1 MKKSVLYLLTISIF
15 FSLFCVTIGN
25 RTVLANFTTD
35 LDMLVKEIKREHGQI
50 SEWSLYTR
58 ESINISSKNDWLK
71 QVDLLK
77 EQFPQL
83 KWDVREEKGQWQAEG
98 LSSKKNIVESIK
110 LLSTPTNNQYTSY
123 LIYEVKGIHWNSQI
137 ALNVNKT
144 IGVKLDAL
152 YSKKPVFFSCIKGE
166 FSDKMDKVLL
176 SEVSQILTSLHANEK
191 EALKEKDFVS
201 ISAYSSEFMQS
212 VPTKDNRMNL
222 QIGLRKTGMGANTS
236 FVIGTPIITIEY

>member
-1 MKKSVLYLLTISIF
+1 MKKNILYLLTITIF
-15 FSLFCVTIGN
+15 FSLLCATIGN

-35 LDMLVKEIKREHGQI
+35 LDTLINGIEHQHGKI
-50 SEWSLYTR
+50 AEWSLYTR
-58 ESINISSKNDWLK
+58 ESINVSSKSDWLN

-77 EQFPQL
+77 EQFPHL
-83 KWDVREEKGQWQAEG
+83 EWDVREEKGQWQAEG
-98 LSSKKNIVESIK
+98 FSRKKNIVESIK

-123 LIYEVKGIHWNSQI
+123 LIYEVKGTHWNSQI
-137 ALNVNKT
+137 ALNVNKS

-152 YSKKPVFFSCIKGE
+152 YSKKPVIFSCIKGE

-176 SEVSQILTSLHANEK
+176 SEVSQILTSLHADEK
-191 EALKEKDFVS
+191 EALKEKDFIS
-201 ISAYSSEFMQS
+201 ISAYSPKIMQS
-212 VPTKDNRMNL
+212 IPTKDNRMNL